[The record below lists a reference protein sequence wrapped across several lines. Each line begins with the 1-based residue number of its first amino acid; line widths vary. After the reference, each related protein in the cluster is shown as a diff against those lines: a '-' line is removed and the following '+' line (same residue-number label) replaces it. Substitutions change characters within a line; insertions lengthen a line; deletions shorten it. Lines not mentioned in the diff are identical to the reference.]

1 MHVHYEIVRV
11 KLDMTRAKTVT
22 EFSEGVLSKAVDL
35 LLVSI
40 YFGFEF
46 AAVGYGNGWRAEAKS
61 QEVLSELNYKTLKRA
76 AEHLKQKGLVKTL
89 KEKLELPE
97 ITEEGKEKIYH
108 TIPKYNKR
116 RHWDGNI
123 YIITYDVPTKQ
134 NAQRNLLRG
143 FLRRMDSAPLQQSVW
158 VTAYNPKKKIKDFVE
173 EHNLQGFVVVSSLG
187 KDGAIGDT
195 EVSEIMREV
204 YTLDNLNKRYKDF
217 IVKAGM
223 ASQPKH
229 SLVFSYLSILK
240 QDPQLPYDLLPQK
253 WLGTHA
259 HEVFGKITT

>member
-1 MHVHYEIVRV
+1 MHVHYQIVLV
-11 KLDMTRAKTVT
+11 KLDMPRAKTVA
-22 EFSEGVLSKAVDL
+22 EFSEGFLSKTVDL

-46 AAVGYGNGWRAEAKS
+46 SAAGYGNGWRAEAKS
-61 QEVLSELNYKTLKRA
+61 NEVLSELNYKTLKRA
-76 AEHLKQKGLVKTL
+76 AKHLKQKGLVKTL

-97 ITEEGKEKIYH
+97 ITEEGKLKIEH
-108 TIPKYNKR
+108 TIPKYNKSR
-116 RHWDGNI
+116 RWDGSI
-123 YIITYDVPTKQ
+123 YLITYDIPTKH

-143 FLRRMDSAPLQQSVW
+143 FLRRIDCAPFQQSVW

-187 KDGAIGDT
+187 RDGAIGDA
-195 EVSEIMREV
+195 EVGEIIKEV
-204 YTLDNLNKRYKDF
+204 YRLDNLNKRYKDF

-259 HEVFGKITT
+259 HEVFERITK

>member
-1 MHVHYEIVRV
+1 MHYEIVRV
-11 KLDMTRAKTVT
+11 KLDMTRAKTVA
-22 EFSEGVLSKAVDL
+22 EFSEGFLSKAVDL
-35 LLVSI
+35 ILISI

-46 AAVGYGNGWRAEAKS
+46 AATGYGNGWKAEAKS
-61 QEVLSELNYKTLKRA
+61 HEVLSELNYKTLKRA
-76 AEHLKQKGLVKTL
+76 AKHLKQKGLVKTL
-89 KEKLELPE
+89 KEKLELPD
-97 ITEEGKEKIYH
+97 ITEEGKEKIYR

-116 RHWDGNI
+116 RLWDGII
-123 YIITYDVPTKQ
+123 YIITYDIPTKR
-134 NAQRNLLRG
+134 NAQRNLLRE
-143 FLRRMDSAPLQQSVW
+143 FLRRIDCAPLQQSVW
-158 VTAYNPKKKIKDFVE
+158 VTAYNPKKKIKDFVD

-195 EVSEIMREV
+195 QVSEIMREV

-223 ASQPKH
+223 ESQPKH

-259 HEVFGKITT
+259 HEVFERISK